1 MVLVLAVLLVGMLV
15 ALMRGGRFR
24 NLSDVRIRQ
33 WWLLPMAFAL
43 QLAAEVVPDL
53 AGWSRGVT
61 LSLML
66 GSYVPLLVLVAL
78 NRGTPGMWLIGLG
91 ILMNFTVIVAN
102 GGMPVLSEAAYV
114 AGGTN
119 ADADII
125 ASAKHVLLDTSTAL
139 PFLADVIPLRLF
151 GFGQV
156 ISLGDV
162 FLAVGLARVLEHELR
177 QPVRWFKHGAR
188 TEAGSAARR

>member
-1 MVLVLAVLLVGMLV
+1 MVLVLAVLLVGMAV
-15 ALMRGGRFR
+15 ALMRGGKFR

-33 WWLLPMAFAL
+33 WWLLPVAFAL

-61 LSLML
+61 LALVL
-66 GSYVPLLVLVAL
+66 GSYVPLLALVAL
-78 NRGTPGMWLIGLG
+78 NRGTPGMWLIGIG

-102 GGMPVLSEAAYV
+102 SGMPVMSEAAYV

-119 ADADII
+119 ADAAIV

-139 PFLADVIPLRLF
+139 PFLGDVIPLRLF

>member
-1 MVLVLAVLLVGMLV
+1 MVLVLAVLLVGMGV
-15 ALMRGGRFR
+15 SLMRGGRFR

-33 WWLLPMAFAL
+33 WWLLPVAFAL

-53 AGWSRGVT
+53 AGWSREMALALV
-61 LSLML
+61 L
-66 GSYVPLLVLVAL
+66 GSYVPLLALVAL
-78 NRGTPGMWLIGLG
+78 NRTTPGMWLVGVG

-102 GGMPVLSEAAYV
+102 GGMPVLSEAAYI

-119 ADADII
+119 ADPDII
-125 ASAKHVLLDTSTAL
+125 ASAKHVLLDTSTVL
-139 PFLADVIPLRLF
+139 PFLGDVIPLRLF
-151 GFGQV
+151 VYGQV

-177 QPVRWFKHGAR
+177 QPVRWFKRGAP